1 MMNDRHSAH
10 EGFGRSAPT
19 NFVGTAWAAW
29 TAAAVVVAIAV
40 LSTFALSR
48 PDANGVS
55 GPVAG
60 GYGNQGNGAS
70 AAGPEQGG
78 DQGQAGGGS
87 AGQLVGGRAG
97 SPGTKGGPAIGP
109 AKSGGSGAGAGAS
122 SARCGAGQNGGNTD
136 TGVSSNQIKLAST
149 VVKSGIGT
157 AFLGD
162 VEFGMLAKMNKTNR
176 AGGICGRQMSLK
188 LVDDGWNASSGE
200 SDIRNFIN
208 EGYFALAVE
217 PSSEGLRGAIDA
229 GDIDN
234 AGIPV
239 VGTDGM
245 LQDQYTDKFVWP
257 VSTSTSSLMHIMAK
271 YAYGQGARDFG
282 LVYDGN
288 YRFGVE
294 GEAAFRGALSRLG
307 SANLVAEQKLQAGQ
321 PSYDPTSFNVS
332 CASCDFV
339 GLLLEPDTANA
350 WIQSGAYLGTSGKHV
365 SLGAAGPQ
373 TLFTYHFGQDFAQHC
388 NPSSSCHAH
397 FLVWTGFKPPVS
409 PDDTDP
415 AVQTYVGDLA
425 ATNSSADKYN
435 QFVEGGYAGMALL
448 VQSLQQVGPNLT
460 RAALR
465 QVLDQTNFSSGL
477 TGGAESWRPGRHF
490 ANITA
495 QAFSLV
501 INNGAF
507 VNFRYENT
515 SWVSDPWVGQDLLSG

>member
-288 YRFGVE
+288 YRLP
-294 GEAAFRGALSRLG
+294 R
-307 SANLVAEQKLQAGQ
+307 
-321 PSYDPTSFNVS
+321 
-332 CASCDFV
+332 
-339 GLLLEPDTANA
+339 
-350 WIQSGAYLGTSGKHV
+350 
-365 SLGAAGPQ
+365 GPQ
-373 TLFTYHFGQDFAQHC
+373 
-388 NPSSSCHAH
+388 
-397 FLVWTGFKPPVS
+397 PVGKRQPRRRAEAS
-409 PDDTDP
+409 GRP
-415 AVQTYVGDLA
+415 AIVRPHQ
-425 ATNSSADKYN
+425 
-435 QFVEGGYAGMALL
+435 
-448 VQSLQQVGPNLT
+448 LQ
-460 RAALR
+460 RELR
-465 QVLDQTNFSSGL
+465 QL
-477 TGGAESWRPGRHF
+477 
-490 ANITA
+490 
-495 QAFSLV
+495 
-501 INNGAF
+501 
-507 VNFRYENT
+507 
-515 SWVSDPWVGQDLLSG
+515 